1 MKKERREQLLNTDF
15 DTARDG
21 IKDLINTGMDAVDG
35 IMRVATAG
43 DSPRAYEVAATL
55 LKTISD
61 MNKDLLE
68 IHKQAND
75 AEKDKV
81 SVRNTT
87 NNSIH
92 VGSTTDLQNLLNKS
106 RSQFKSDEQ
115 DETIINLFILTQLP
129 LRRRLYFKLILS
141 KNSNLLILL
150 SSATILSMVN
160 PTVSI
165 SLDVGITVST

>member
-1 MKKERREQLLNTDF
+1 MSEEKISKALEIKYEATDFPKEAVVDKKQLAQMKKERREQLLNTDF

-87 NNSIH
+87 NNSIY

-115 DETIINLFILTQLP
+115 DETII
-129 LRRRLYFKLILS
+129 
-141 KNSNLLILL
+141 
-150 SSATILSMVN
+150 
-160 PTVSI
+160 
-165 SLDVGITVST
+165 DVGEEDAG

>member
-1 MKKERREQLLNTDF
+1 
-15 DTARDG
+15 
-21 IKDLINTGMDAVDG
+21 MDAVDG

-87 NNSIH
+87 NNSIY

-115 DETIINLFILTQLP
+115 DETII
-129 LRRRLYFKLILS
+129 
-141 KNSNLLILL
+141 
-150 SSATILSMVN
+150 
-160 PTVSI
+160 
-165 SLDVGITVST
+165 DVGEEDAG

>member
-1 MKKERREQLLNTDF
+1 MSEEKISKALEIKYESSDAPKEAVVDKKQLAQMKKERREQLLNTDF

-87 NNSIH
+87 NNSIY

-115 DETIINLFILTQLP
+115 DETII
-129 LRRRLYFKLILS
+129 
-141 KNSNLLILL
+141 
-150 SSATILSMVN
+150 
-160 PTVSI
+160 
-165 SLDVGITVST
+165 DVGEEDAG